1 MSAPAEVLLFA
12 LLAVLTF
19 FPLVY
24 SFKILIVNPF
34 PGKSHDLPFF
44 KLTEG
49 LVKKGHQVTA
59 IGHFP
64 LGTPLANCT
73 YVRLA
78 KPENVYVSFFDL
90 KSFSGSRS
98 EKWFVMNIVKD
109 YAETLCAKD
118 FASDSVRRFF
128 NEIHNFDVMVT
139 LAFSGD
145 CFFSLA
151 HKYKVPVVG
160 ITGMYIPVWISERL
174 GNPSNPSY
182 IPNVA
187 LENMN
192 PMGFWMNIENL
203 LVNVYQRLFY
213 DYFVVSI
220 GEKFAKK
227 YFGED
232 LPSLR
237 SMAFN
242 ISFLLVNTY
251 FSYFTPRP
259 LVPAIAEMGGIQTGK
274 VQKPPN
280 VRFVTLCLHFNYPVE
295 FSLLY
300 LIK

>member
-1 MSAPAEVLLFA
+1 MSALPKVRLF
-12 LLAVLTF
+12 AVLTILTV
-19 FPLVY
+19 FPLVF

-49 LVKKGHQVTA
+49 LVKKGHQVSS

-64 LGTPLANCT
+64 FGTPLANCT

-78 KPENVYVSFFDL
+78 KPDSVYISYFDL

-98 EKWFVMNIVKD
+98 EKWFMMKYMKA
-109 YAETLCAKD
+109 YAETLCGDD
-118 FASDSVRRFF
+118 FGADSVHRFF
-128 NEIHNFDVMVT
+128 NETHNFDVMIT

-151 HKYKVPVVG
+151 HKYRVPVIG
-160 ITGMYIPVWISERL
+160 ISTIFMPVWISERL
-174 GNPSNPSY
+174 GNPSNPSHV
-182 IPNVA
+182 PNVV
-187 LENMN
+187 LDNMK
-192 PMGFWMNIENL
+192 PMGFWMKMETL
-203 LVNVYQRLFY
+203 FVNVYQKLFY
-213 DYFVVSI
+213 DYFIVST
-220 GEKFAKK
+220 GEKIAKK

-251 FSYFTPRP
+251 FTYFIPLS
-259 LVPAIAEMGGIQTGK
+259 LVPTIAEMGGIQTGK
-274 VQKPPN
+274 LQKPPN
-280 VRFVTLCLHFNYPVE
+280 VCFIFILCCYTLLGGKCTV
-295 FSLLY
+295 
-300 LIK
+300 IQI